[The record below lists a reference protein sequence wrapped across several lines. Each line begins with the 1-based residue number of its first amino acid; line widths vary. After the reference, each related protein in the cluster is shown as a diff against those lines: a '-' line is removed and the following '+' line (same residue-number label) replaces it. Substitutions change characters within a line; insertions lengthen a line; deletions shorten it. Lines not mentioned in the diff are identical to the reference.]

1 MRKADYLLRTVL
13 KCDSGCEELSELDA
27 ISRIVSLSRA
37 YKTTDEQ
44 YLYHGPIWD
53 EKHWSRVL
61 NREELKTFS
70 WNPEWG
76 STITRKLILDEWSSA
91 HNEVSAV
98 HSFFLTMAWGFGA
111 HFRGPWKMAAMFD
124 SMLEKPFGEYLLK
137 VKDLVEQSNS
147 DAFRALLEQ
156 KIKQLGPVYSSKLL
170 YAMSAK
176 TLRSPVMDMW
186 IERWG
191 RLPEIGLK
199 FSVSSTRS
207 IHENV
212 TELERFTKFCYLA
225 LQRVN
230 SINPNLVAESE
241 NDVGFVEY
249 LIFWDSKYRGRK
261 PWQKAFPLWVQHD
274 MLK

>member
-1 MRKADYLLRTVL
+1 M
-13 KCDSGCEELSELDA
+13 SELDA

-44 YLYHGPIWD
+44 FHLHGPSWD

-76 STITRKLILDEWSSA
+76 TTITRKLILEAWESA
-91 HNEVSAV
+91 RECDDAV
-98 HSFFLTMAWGFGA
+98 HAFFLTMAWGFGA
-111 HFRGPWKMAAMFD
+111 LFRGPWKTAAMFD

-186 IERWG
+186 IERWA
-191 RLPEIGLK
+191 RLPEFGLK
-199 FSVSSTRS
+199 FSVSSSRS
-207 IHENV
+207 IQENV
-212 TELERFTKFCYLA
+212 AELERFTEFCYLA

-230 SINPNLVAESE
+230 SINQNWVTESE

-249 LIFWDSKYRGRK
+249 LIFWDSKYRRRK
-261 PWQKAFPLWVQHD
+261 PWQKAFPLWVQHEV
-274 MLK
+274 LK